1 MRNIPEYIA
10 IFILCILVWALI
22 GQLESME
29 AQAIKRGFAERVMQ
43 PYGRTIFQWKE
54 AK

>member
-1 MRNIPEYIA
+1 MRNIPEYYA

-29 AQAIKRGFAERVMQ
+29 EEAVKRGFAERVMQ
-43 PYGRTIFQWKE
+43 PQGGTAFEWKE
-54 AK
+54 SK